1 MAIFFSFYTLWTVN
15 GIILRPGSRRKTKN
29 PAKNCRRCRSWENT
43 AMTSLRGSL
52 LRDFLLM
59 THTKRQSL
67 IGSVLREYAIFV
79 EGFKIAW
86 ALVGRYW
93 SLTSSRRIPQASGQ
107 PQDSPS
113 VMSYRRL
120 PSSEQSRR
128 PVSQYFIFLYLTHSP
143 PLSPLSLCL
152 SSIRLCGTPCRSLAQ
167 SPTTKAATNNLR
179 L

>member
-1 MAIFFSFYTLWTVN
+1 
-15 GIILRPGSRRKTKN
+15 LRPGSRRKTKN

-107 PQDSPS
+107 PQDSTS

-143 PLSPLSLCL
+143 PLSPPLSVFRPSVFEGLPAGPWRNRQQQKRPRITSGYNYGCLC
-152 SSIRLCGTPCRSLAQ
+152 Q
-167 SPTTKAATNNLR
+167 
-179 L
+179 